1 MTGWAREMSTRVL
14 FVSPIFPRD
23 FSASVYGVFQRM
35 RMWLDAIQLLGAELD
50 ILFLPPSGESG
61 GPGSAG
67 ALARELAEHWGIRSN
82 VVLCER
88 EPDTSSR
95 GFLATYVTPYFLPAL
110 RIRPV
115 PHIGSYAGKR
125 QKDAFAQC
133 LARCPDIVLFQR
145 LSATAPWGSS
155 SLGGARGFIDLDDVE
170 HVRFIREIT
179 QPPHWRSKPLMYLQV
194 PPLWWDERAAIVRSD
209 TAFVCSEH
217 DRQYLRRTMRV
228 RNVEVMPNAVARVDD
243 GPLTTEPNVLFI
255 GNYRYGP
262 NVVAAEHLIGDV
274 WPRVARISPRAR
286 LLIAGLHSEDLPS
299 FRNPPRGVE
308 FLGFMTDLTA
318 LYRRTRVMCCPIQ
331 SGAGTRVKILEA
343 ASHGVPVV
351 STPLGA
357 EGLDFVGD
365 SDIVLRD
372 DAAGLAEACGALLL
386 DDEQA
391 GRIGAAARQRVR
403 AQYDR
408 EAVVSRMSAALAGG
422 GR

>member
-1 MTGWAREMSTRVL
+1 M
-14 FVSPIFPRD
+14 
-23 FSASVYGVFQRM
+23 
-35 RMWLDAIQLLGAELD
+35 
-50 ILFLPPSGESG
+50 
-61 GPGSAG
+61 
-67 ALARELAEHWGIRSN
+67 RSN
-82 VVLCER
+82 CWAQSWISCFSRRAER
-88 EPDTSSR
+88 AAGLVRRERWHENSPSIGAYGPTWCSVSGSR
-95 GFLATYVTPYFLPAL
+95 TQVPARFWATYVTPYFLPAL

-115 PHIGSYAGKR
+115 PHIGSYAGNR

-262 NVVAAEHLIGDV
+262 NVVAAEYLIGDV

-299 FRNPPRGVE
+299 FRNPARGVE
-308 FLGFMTDLTA
+308 FLGFITDLTA

-351 STPLGA
+351 STPPRRRRARFRGGFRYRA
-357 EGLDFVGD
+357 P
-365 SDIVLRD
+365 
-372 DAAGLAEACGALLL
+372 
-386 DDEQA
+386 
-391 GRIGAAARQRVR
+391 GRRRR
-403 AQYDR
+403 T
-408 EAVVSRMSAALAGG
+408 GG
-422 GR
+422 GVRRSPVGR